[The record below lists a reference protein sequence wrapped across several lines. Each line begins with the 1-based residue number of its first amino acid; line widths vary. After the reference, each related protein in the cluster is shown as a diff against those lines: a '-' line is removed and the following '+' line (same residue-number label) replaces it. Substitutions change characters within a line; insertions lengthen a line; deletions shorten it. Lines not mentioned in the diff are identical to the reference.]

1 MNAYSPPPCAAQ
13 SVAVRRGAFTLI
25 ELLVVIAIIAILA
38 GMLLP
43 ALGKAKAKAHQISC
57 LSNTKQLQLCWHM
70 YTVDWED
77 KLVTNYIRGQAA
89 KDSWI
94 DGTRRIGPFE
104 DIRPDMTNTAVISE
118 GLLFQY
124 NTSLAIYQCP
134 QDKRW
139 PLDKTPFV
147 RRNRSYSIQGRHN
160 SDVDFVHTTRYPD
173 YKKLSQINWPGPSEN
188 MVFVDE
194 KAYTLDDGYF
204 AIPVGNGGFHW
215 QNSPAARHNCSGVFS
230 FADGHSESYKFVE
243 PSTCTLGDGKSV
255 SQRFNIPV
263 QGRENNR
270 DYKRISDWILI
281 LEKNR

>member
-1 MNAYSPPPCAAQ
+1 MNAYSLPPRVSQ
-13 SVAVRRGAFTLI
+13 SVAFRRGAFTLI

-43 ALGKAKAKAHQISC
+43 ALGKAKAKAHQIIC

-94 DGTRRIGPFE
+94 DGTRRIGTFQ

-160 SDVDFVHTTRYPD
+160 SDVDFVHTPKYPD
-173 YKKLSQINWPGPSEN
+173 YRKLSQINWPGPSEN

-194 KAYTLDDGYF
+194 SAYTIDDGYF
-204 AIPVGNGGFHW
+204 AIPVGRENFLW

-230 FADGHSESYKFVE
+230 FADGHSESLRFVE
-243 PSTCTLGDGKSV
+243 PSTCALNGH
-255 SQRFNIPV
+255 NIPV

-281 LEKNR
+281 LEKDR

>member
-43 ALGKAKAKAHQISC
+43 ALGKAKGKAHQISC

-77 KLVTNYIRGQAA
+77 KLVTNHIGSATR
-89 KDSWI
+89 KFSWI
-94 DGTRRIGPFE
+94 DGTRRIGTFQ

-139 PLDKTPFV
+139 PLDRTPFV

-160 SDVDFVHTTRYPD
+160 SDVEFVHTTKYPD
-173 YKKLSQINWPGPSEN
+173 YRKLSQINWPGPSEN

-194 KAYTLDDGYF
+194 SAYTIDDGYF
-204 AIPVGNGGFHW
+204 AIPVGRKNFLW
-215 QNSPAARHNCSGVFS
+215 QNSPAARHNCNGVFS

-243 PSTCTLGDGKSV
+243 PSTCALNGH
-255 SQRFNIPV
+255 NIQV

-270 DYKRISDWILI
+270 DYKRMSDWILI
-281 LEKNR
+281 LEENR

>member
-1 MNAYSPPPCAAQ
+1 MKASPPPIFAPRKPLAK
-13 SVAVRRGAFTLI
+13 AVRRGAFTLI

-77 KLVTNYIRGQAA
+77 KLVPNYIIGQAA

-94 DGTRRIGPFE
+94 DGTRRIGTFQ

-160 SDVDFVHTTRYPD
+160 SDVNWVHPGYPD

-194 KAYTLDDGYF
+194 SAYTIDDGYF
-204 AIPVGNGGFHW
+204 AIPVGREDFIW

-230 FADGHSESYKFVE
+230 FADGHSESLRFVE
-243 PSTCTLGDGKSV
+243 PSTCALNGH
-255 SQRFNIPV
+255 NIPV

-270 DYKRISDWILI
+270 DYKKMSDWILI
-281 LEKNR
+281 LEKDR

>member
-1 MNAYSPPPCAAQ
+1 MNPSPPPPPLCAAQ

-77 KLVTNYIRGQAA
+77 KLVTNFLGD
-89 KDSWI
+89 KNSWI
-94 DGTRRIGPFE
+94 DGTKPIGGAN
-104 DIRPDMTNTAVISE
+104 ITQNMTNTAVISE

-160 SDVDFVHTTRYPD
+160 SNVTFVHTPKYPD
-173 YKKLSQINWPGPSEN
+173 YRKLSQINWPGPSEN

-194 KAYTLDDGYF
+194 GARTIEDGYF

-215 QNSPAARHNCSGVFS
+215 QNSPATRHNCSGVFS
-230 FADGHSESYKFVE
+230 FADGHSESLKFVE
-243 PSTCTLGDGKSV
+243 PQTCDLV
-255 SQRFNIPV
+255 NITGRSPYNVPV

-270 DYKRISDWILI
+270 DYKRMSDWILI
-281 LEKNR
+281 LEKDR

>member
-1 MNAYSPPPCAAQ
+1 MNAYRPPCAAQ

-43 ALGKAKAKAHQISC
+43 ALGKAKAKAHQIIC

-94 DGTRRIGPFE
+94 DGTRRIGTFL

-139 PLDKTPFV
+139 PLDRTPFV

-160 SDVDFVHTTRYPD
+160 SDVEFVHTTKYPD
-173 YKKLSQINWPGPSEN
+173 YQKLSQINWPGPSEN

-194 KAYTLDDGYF
+194 SAYTIDDGYF
-204 AIPVGNGGFHW
+204 AIPVGRKNFLW

-243 PSTCTLGDGKSV
+243 PSTCALNGHNK
-255 SQRFNIPV
+255 PV
-263 QGRENNR
+263 IGRENNR
-270 DYKRISDWILI
+270 DYKRMSDWILI
-281 LEKNR
+281 LEENR

>member
-1 MNAYSPPPCAAQ
+1 MNAHNSPPPFAPRNPFAK
-13 SVAVRRGAFTLI
+13 VVRHGAFTLI

-57 LSNTKQLQLCWHM
+57 LSNTKQLQLCSHM

-77 KLVTNYIRGQAA
+77 KLVTNYLNHR
-89 KDSWI
+89 DSWI
-94 DGTRRIGPFE
+94 DGSLGSIGGNNF
-104 DIRPDMTNTAVISE
+104 RPVMTNQLTIRN

-124 NTSLAIYQCP
+124 NTSVAIYQCP

-139 PLDKTPFV
+139 PLDKTPFG

-160 SDVDFVHTTRYPD
+160 SNVDFVQTPKYPD
-173 YKKLSQINWPGPSEN
+173 YEKLSQINWPGPSEN
-188 MVFVDE
+188 MVFADE
-194 KAYTLDDGYF
+194 SAYTIDDGYF
-204 AIPVGNGGFHW
+204 AIPVGRENFLW

-230 FADGHSESYKFVE
+230 FADGQSESLKFVE
-243 PSTCTLGDGKSV
+243 PQTCTLNGRDIS
-255 SQRFNIPV
+255 V

-270 DYKRISDWILI
+270 DYKRMSDWILI
-281 LEKNR
+281 LEKDR